1 MNDPHSRDDRQVAVT
16 IYNSGSALV
25 HDRRAFALQAGENRI
40 DFTDVAEQIDP
51 TSVIFRSQTDPAGT
65 VVLEQNFAY
74 DLVDLRALL
83 VRYLDQPIELVTED
97 GSFYSGA
104 LLSGRGEEVIL
115 RGENGGL
122 FAVRFDKIRD
132 LRFPSL
138 PGGLLTR
145 PTLRWVLHSET
156 GGQHALELT
165 YLTNGLAWTA
175 DYVLLLDQGYTSL
188 DLAGWVTLN
197 NTSGASYPNAQVRL
211 VAGEINRIR
220 PEPELRLSMDAMPRR
235 AAAAAAPKV
244 DQREFFEYQLYEIQ
258 RRVTVADHEQKQV
271 EFVSRAGVQSQLI
284 YTAELAPFW
293 RSEGQRVNTGAVPV
307 PIEQVLEFST
317 GSESGLDS
325 DLPAGRVRVYQRD
338 ADGAALLIGE
348 DEIDHTPKGETV
360 QLTLGRPFD
369 LVAECTQTDFRSL
382 SKNTSEESWRVTV
395 RNRKDANEVTVRV
408 VQALYRFSSWQ
419 VLECNNEFQ
428 KLSSD
433 RLLFP
438 VSVPAQGERTFSF
451 RIRYAW

>member
-1 MNDPHSRDDRQVAVT
+1 MNDSQSHDDRQVAVT

-25 HDRRAFALQAGENRI
+25 HDRRTFALQTGENHL
-40 DFTDVAEQIDP
+40 DFADVAEQIDP

-74 DLVDLRALL
+74 DLVDLHALL
-83 VRYLDQPIELVTED
+83 TRYLDQPIELVAED
-97 GSFYSGA
+97 GAFYSGA
-104 LLSGRGEEVIL
+104 LLSGRGQEVIL

-132 LRFPSL
+132 LRFPAL

-156 GGQHALELT
+156 GGPHALELT
-165 YLTNGLAWTA
+165 YLTDGLAWTA
-175 DYVLLLDQGYTSL
+175 DYVVLLEQDYASL

-211 VAGEINRIR
+211 VAGEINRIGPA
-220 PEPELRLSMDAMPRR
+220 PEMVMSMSAPPHR
-235 AAAAAAPKV
+235 AAAAPKV
-244 DQREFFEYQLYEIQ
+244 EQREFFEYQLYEIE
-258 RRVTVADHEQKQV
+258 RRVTVADREQKQV
-271 EFVSRAGVQSQLI
+271 EFVSRAGVHSQLI
-284 YTAELAPFW
+284 YTAELASFR
-293 RSEGQRVNTGAVPV
+293 RSEGQRAFTGARPV
-307 PIEQVLEFST
+307 RIEQMLEFST
-317 GSESGLDS
+317 GSESGLDA

-348 DEIDHTPKGETV
+348 DEIDHTPNGEIV
-360 QLTLGRPFD
+360 QLTLGSPFD
-369 LVAECTQTDFRSL
+369 LVAECAQTDFRSL
-382 SKNTSEESWRVTV
+382 GKDTIEETWRVTV
-395 RNRKDANEVTVRV
+395 RNRKDAKDVTVRV
-408 VQALYRFSSWQ
+408 VQALHRFSSWQ
-419 VLECNNEFQ
+419 VLESDMAYE

-433 RLLFP
+433 QLLFL
-438 VSVPAQGERTFSF
+438 VGVPAQGERSFSF